1 MKTVYGDDWL
11 TADERAELE
20 AIRSKPVLDEYD
32 RDDIDS
38 FKQIAGLRAG
48 IEEMRKAGTLPKPS
62 VSKAAAWR
70 PYANDN

>member
-1 MKTVYGDDWL
+1 MKTVYVCGDDWL

-20 AIRSKPVLDEYD
+20 AIRSKPVLNEYD

-48 IEEMRKAGTLPKPS
+48 IEEMKRQGHAAQALAGLET
-62 VSKAAAWR
+62 
-70 PYANDN
+70 